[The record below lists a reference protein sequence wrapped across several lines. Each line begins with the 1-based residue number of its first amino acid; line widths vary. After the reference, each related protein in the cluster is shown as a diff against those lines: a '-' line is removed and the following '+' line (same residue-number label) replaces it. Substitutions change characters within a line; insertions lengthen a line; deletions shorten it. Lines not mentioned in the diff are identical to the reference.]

1 MKLKFSKLSS
11 AITSTSRSKN
21 AALIASVNDMKVVVK
36 MVHTGTVL
44 SVDEVNKNR
53 SSKYTY
59 LVF

>member
-21 AALIASVNDMKVVVK
+21 AALITSVNDMKVVVK
-36 MVHTGTVL
+36 MVHTGRVL
-44 SVDEVNKNR
+44 SVDDVNKNR

>member
-21 AALIASVNDMKVVVK
+21 AALITSVNDMKVVVK